1 VLRCW
6 PETLATRD
14 INELFARVEDSF
26 QAKFAESAFVQ
37 HPGDKGQNRE
47 EELRNFLREHLPKR
61 YGVARGEVITKQ
73 GQHGHS
79 ADIIVYDADQCPLV
93 FVGETTVLPI
103 EGVYGII
110 EVKSRLS
117 KGELVDASTK
127 IRAFKELAPR
137 DLSVIQTRQY
147 ITVHRPARPFG
158 IVFAYGLGDN
168 SLDSLQS
175 NLEELN
181 KGIHWVNYFVNMV
194 AVLGAGILR
203 YEKFDFAAGEKHLL
217 LDTDEFVA
225 LVETQEKRQRN
236 NEPLLETGVRLI
248 CEETGSR
255 TFGRFFVYLL
265 IMLARLK
272 LGAPDLAGYVD
283 PSLPPTLQ
291 RES

>member
-1 VLRCW
+1 M
-6 PETLATRD
+6 ATRD
-14 INELFARVEDSF
+14 INEFFARVEDGF
-26 QAKFAESAFVQ
+26 LAKFAESAFVQ
-37 HPGDKGQNRE
+37 HAGDKGQNRE
-47 EELRNFLREHLPKR
+47 EDLRAFLGEHLPRR
-61 YGVARGEVITKQ
+61 YGVTRGEVITKQ

-79 ADIIVYDADQCPLV
+79 ADIIVYDADNCPLV
-93 FVGETTVLPI
+93 YVGETTILPI

-117 KGELVDASTK
+117 KGELTDAVSK
-127 IRAFKELAPR
+127 IKAFKDLAPR

-147 ITVHRPARPFG
+147 FTVHRPSRPFG
-158 IVFAYGLGDN
+158 IVFAYALDEN
-168 SLDSLQS
+168 SLESLQS
-175 NLEELN
+175 NLEELHH
-181 KGIHWVNYFVNMV
+181 GIHWVNCFANMV

-203 YEKFDFAAGEKHLL
+203 YEKVDFAAGEKHLL

-225 LVETQEKRQRN
+225 LVETQQKRQRT
-236 NEPLLETGVRLI
+236 NEPPLETGVRLI
-248 CEETGSR
+248 REETGSR

-272 LGAPDLAGYVD
+272 LGVPDLAGYVD